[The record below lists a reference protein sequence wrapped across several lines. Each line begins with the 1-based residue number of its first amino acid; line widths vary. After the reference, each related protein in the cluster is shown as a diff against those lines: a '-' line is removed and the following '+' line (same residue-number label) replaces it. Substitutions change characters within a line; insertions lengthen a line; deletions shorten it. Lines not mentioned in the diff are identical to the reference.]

1 MSFILPW
8 RRRKIEQATFRM
20 WQPEELY
27 NYLKEN
33 PGIRWKPVL
42 KEEDRPINYLEI
54 GVFSGQN
61 VISVA
66 KSFAKHPDSKLYCV
80 DPWTDYDEYP
90 EYKGIINNVY
100 NEFIKN
106 MNNEGIMNKL
116 SIHRDFSQ
124 NVVPKFEDEFFDIA
138 YIDGN
143 HETEFVYNDGVM
155 TLPKVKSGG
164 YIIFDDYD
172 WPQTRIG
179 VNKFITEHQS
189 FFNVVQHTQ
198 NQMFVKK
205 L

>member
-1 MSFILPW
+1 MG
-8 RRRKIEQATFRM
+8 QT
-20 WQPEELY
+20 EELL
-27 NYLKEN
+27 NFLKQN

-54 GVFSGQN
+54 GVFTGQN
-61 VISVA
+61 IISVA
-66 KSFAKHPDSKLYCV
+66 NSYAKHPDSKLYCV
-80 DPWTDYDEYP
+80 DPWIDYDDYS
-90 EYKGIINNVY
+90 EYKGTIQKVY

-106 MNNEGIMNKL
+106 INNEGIADKL
-116 SIHRDFSQ
+116 VIHRDFSH
-124 NVVPKFEDEFFDIA
+124 NVVPTFEDEFFDIA

-143 HETEFVYNDGVM
+143 HETEFVYKDGVM

-179 VNKFITEHQS
+179 VNKFITEYQT
-189 FFNVVQHTQ
+189 FFDVVQHTEH
-198 NQMFVKK
+198 QMFVKK

>member
-1 MSFILPW
+1 MNYILTW
-8 RRRKIEQATFRM
+8 RRRKIEQATLRM
-20 WQPEELY
+20 WQPEDIY
-27 NYLKEN
+27 NYLKQN

-54 GVFSGQN
+54 GVFTGQN

-66 KSFAKHPDSKLYCV
+66 KSFAKHPESKIYCV
-80 DPWTDYDEYP
+80 DPWIDYDDYP
-90 EYKGIINNVY
+90 EYKGTIQKVY

-106 MNNEGIMNKL
+106 INNEGIADKL
-116 SIHRDFSQ
+116 VIHRDFSH
-124 NVVPKFEDEFFDIA
+124 NAVPTFEDEFFDIA

-143 HETEFVYNDGVM
+143 HETEFVYKDGVM
-155 TLPKVKSGG
+155 TLPKIKSGG

-179 VNKFITEHQS
+179 VNKFITEYQT
-189 FFNVVQHTQ
+189 FFDVVQHTEH
-198 NQMFVKK
+198 QMFVKK